1 MTMSQKTMMLI
12 TSTWGENKTFRLIP
26 IENNCPFVEAI
37 YDPEGGVLV
46 LISNV
51 KKQSLHMLAKLDE
64 QGDPVKLKKPRA
76 NFKPYPEERK
86 TIETFQEYYV
96 AEKSE
101 IKEIINMFAINA
113 DSFDYSSTLA
123 GVVKP
128 EEKKLQ
134 LIQP

>member
-1 MTMSQKTMMLI
+1 MMLI
-12 TSTWGENKTFRLIP
+12 SSKWGEADSFRLIP

-37 YDPEGGVLV
+37 YDPDTRVLV

-76 NFKPYPEERK
+76 NFKPFPEERK
-86 TIETFQEYYV
+86 TIETFQEYYIT
-96 AEKSE
+96 EKSE
-101 IKEIINMFAINA
+101 IENIINMFATNA
-113 DSFDYSSTLA
+113 ETFNYSTFLS
-123 GVVKP
+123 GIVKP

>member
-1 MTMSQKTMMLI
+1 MSQKSMMLI
-12 TSTWGENKTFRLIP
+12 SSKWGEADSFRLIP

-37 YDPEGGVLV
+37 YDPDTRVLV

-76 NFKPYPEERK
+76 NFKPFPEERK
-86 TIETFQEYYV
+86 TIETFQEYYIT
-96 AEKSE
+96 EKSE
-101 IKEIINMFAINA
+101 IENIINMFATNA
-113 DSFDYSSTLA
+113 ETFNYSTFLS
-123 GVVKP
+123 GIVKP

>member
-1 MTMSQKTMMLI
+1 MSQKSMMLI
-12 TSTWGENKTFRLIP
+12 TSTWGESKTFRLIP

-64 QGDPVKLKKPRA
+64 QGDTVKLKKPRA

-101 IKEIINMFAINA
+101 IKDIINMFAINA
-113 DSFDYSSTLA
+113 ESFDYSTTLA

>member
-1 MTMSQKTMMLI
+1 MSQKSMMLI

-64 QGDPVKLKKPRA
+64 QGDPVKLKKPRV
-76 NFKPYPEERK
+76 NLKPYPEERK

-101 IKEIINMFAINA
+101 IKDIINMFAINA
-113 DSFDYSSTLA
+113 ESFDYSSTLA

>member
-1 MTMSQKTMMLI
+1 MSQKTMMLI